1 MTKPRCNRSC
11 RARRR
16 KTINQSPH
24 AKRTQ
29 RKLGEGEE
37 TSKRLRTDRESK
49 STGSFDA
56 LYRRLP
62 SLLSRTGESM
72 RKSAR
77 WERAATASIEK
88 YDGIRLVER
97 FPTLQFPVRITPLV
111 SSERSPLRRNCA
123 ESRLNG
129 IKNERSAINN
139 EFSHCPDCFRSS
151 SIRAICRIACL
162 PPARGNVR
170 KARSSRL

>member
-1 MTKPRCNRSC
+1 
-11 RARRR
+11 
-16 KTINQSPH
+16 
-24 AKRTQ
+24 
-29 RKLGEGEE
+29 
-37 TSKRLRTDRESK
+37 LRTDRESK

-88 YDGIRLVER
+88 YEGIRLVER
-97 FPTLQFPVRITPLV
+97 FPTLQLPVRITPLV

-139 EFSHCPDCFRSS
+139 EFPRLPRQLDSRDLPDH
-151 SIRAICRIACL
+151 RATNAQLVRFTRAC
-162 PPARGNVR
+162 ARARRARCSRHSRRDTAVAVR
-170 KARSSRL
+170 LSGTPLLITEHEGINKT